1 MAALSRPAGPAYSLL
16 RERPGGNEVVGI
28 THQYGPGAEADH
40 RFLHSGLLQARRGH
54 VLGAPRPVRLRL
66 RHFQTRRRILLPL
79 LRPSPVIDWSG
90 RRLLKCS
97 PRTRPRLLLTIQY
110 IPCRGRAHNS
120 RTRRATLAAHCCAAA
135 VALSVRPRV
144 GGVKL
149 QCSMSAALQR
159 ICAYPS

>member
-1 MAALSRPAGPAYSLL
+1 VAALRRPAGPAYSLL

-66 RHFQTRRRILLPL
+66 RHFQTRRRTFAFAPTLSSNRLEWPPPPKVQSTNT
-79 LRPSPVIDWSG
+79 PSSLANHSIHSV
-90 RRLLKCS
+90 
-97 PRTRPRLLLTIQY
+97 PR
-110 IPCRGRAHNS
+110 RAHNS

-135 VALSVRPRV
+135 VAL
-144 GGVKL
+144 
-149 QCSMSAALQR
+149 
-159 ICAYPS
+159 